1 MLQKDSVNSLYGM
14 TPDWSS
20 THSGLNSMCRLKEQL
35 ALYTPVKF
43 KAFWP
48 SANSGLD
55 EELNSDLHKWGLLE
69 TEPSWSHSRDLA
81 VAPILI

>member
-1 MLQKDSVNSLYGM
+1 
-14 TPDWSS
+14 
-20 THSGLNSMCRLKEQL
+20 MCRLKEQL

-81 VAPILI
+81 VAPILIQEKKGLMPILKKITKLS